1 MQKNNIKGIAVL
13 LPAALIWG
21 LAFVA
26 QSDAADH
33 IGPFAFNALRSFIAT
48 AMLFSLMLFR
58 KLKGGHPIMPK
69 DSHARKIVALGG
81 IACGIFLAISVNLQQ
96 AGLTVY
102 PEGVAGAS
110 RGGFITAIYVI
121 IVPILSIAFGKK
133 IPWAVWPAVAVALCG
148 TYLLC
153 LYNGFG
159 GIYLGDFLMLGCAF
173 SFSFQIMFIDR
184 YGVEIGGVR
193 LSMVQFGVCAV
204 ISLVL
209 SLVFEPSGFDMAG
222 IRNALFPILYLGIMS
237 SGVAYTLQIL
247 GQRFAE
253 PAVASLTMSL
263 ESVFAAIGGWMF
275 GEILLPHEIIGCALV
290 FASIIIVQIPDII
303 SMIKSKGEKY
313 V

>member
-1 MQKNNIKGIAVL
+1 MQKNNFKGIAVL

-33 IGPFAFNALRSFIAT
+33 IGPFAFNALRSFIAA
-48 AMLFSLMLFR
+48 AMLFGIMLVR
-58 KLKGGHPIMPK
+58 KLFKGNPIMPK
-69 DSHARKIVALGG
+69 DTKARKIVALGG

-102 PEGVAGAS
+102 PDGVAGAS

-121 IVPILSIAFGKK
+121 IVPILSMAFGKK

-153 LYNGFG
+153 LFNGFG
-159 GIYLGDFLMLGCAF
+159 GIYFGDLLMLGCALC
-173 SFSFQIMFIDR
+173 FSFQIMCIDR
-184 YGVEIGGVR
+184 YGAEIGGVR
-193 LSMVQFGVCAV
+193 LSMVQFAVCAV
-204 ISLVL
+204 ISLIL
-209 SLVFEPSGFDMAG
+209 SLAFEPSGFDIEG
-222 IRNALFPILYLGIMS
+222 IRKALFPILYLGIMS

-247 GQRFAE
+247 GQRYAE

-263 ESVFAAIGGWMF
+263 ESVFAAIGGWIF
-275 GEILLPHEIIGCALV
+275 GEQLLPHELLGCILV
-290 FASIIIVQIPDII
+290 FIAIVIVQIPDII
-303 SMIKSKGEKY
+303 NMKRSKGAENE
-313 V
+313 